1 MPSTIQVV
9 LQQDVTKVGKS
20 GELVKVRPGFARN
33 YLLPRSLAVAATT
46 AHVNRINHERAVFA
60 ARAEKMK
67 KEANEVASKLS
78 GVKVKLARPVGEDE
92 RMFGSV
98 TTRDIQSALEAQGHK
113 VDKKKIVISEPIKAL
128 GEYDVV
134 VKFVGDVS
142 ATVKVEV
149 VKK

>member
-1 MPSTIQVV
+1 
-9 LQQDVTKVGKS
+9 
-20 GELVKVRPGFARN
+20 
-33 YLLPRSLAVAATT
+33 
-46 AHVNRINHERAVFA
+46 
-60 ARAEKMK
+60 MK
-67 KEANEVASKLS
+67 KEANDIASKLN
-78 GVKVKLARPVGEDE
+78 GVKVKLSRPVGEDE